1 MDVGPLQEIFPA
13 RQEVVR
19 CHGSLSK
26 LRRHI
31 EGPVVITG
39 GIAVCLHSLIGG
51 ARRIK
56 GRLNDIDVVV
66 EGPHSLRASLRRD
79 FLIRHFHPARER
91 GKILIMI
98 VDEEHG
104 TRIDVFTPGT
114 DSLMRRLT
122 DLPIDGLP
130 LKLISAEDLLAK
142 LLSILYPVTEGRRV
156 KPKYFDHFHSLFA
169 AADPEM
175 AREVWRE
182 YRKENQPLEFE
193 EAAKDVERSVTA
205 NPALLRESSY
215 SQDINQGCS
224 WCHISELY
232 PLAPL
237 TKIHEILGYV

>member
-1 MDVGPLQEIFPA
+1 MSADPLRELFLKREDA
-13 RQEVVR
+13 VR

-26 LRRHI
+26 LRRHL
-31 EGPVVITG
+31 EGHVVITG
-39 GIAVCLHSLIGG
+39 GIAVGLHSLTAG

-66 EGPHSLRASLRRD
+66 EGSHSLRASLRRD

-91 GKILIMI
+91 GKILIML

-114 DSLMRRLT
+114 DSLKRRLT
-122 DLPIDGLP
+122 DLPIGESP

-142 LLSILYPVTEGRRV
+142 LLSILHPVTEGRRV
-156 KPKYFDHFHSLFA
+156 EPKYFDHFHSLFA
-169 AADPEM
+169 AADPET

-205 NPALLRESSY
+205 NPVLLRESSY
-215 SQDINQGCS
+215 SQDIDQACS
-224 WCHISELY
+224 WCHKSELY
-232 PLAPL
+232 PLSPL
-237 TKIHEILGYV
+237 PKVHEILGYV